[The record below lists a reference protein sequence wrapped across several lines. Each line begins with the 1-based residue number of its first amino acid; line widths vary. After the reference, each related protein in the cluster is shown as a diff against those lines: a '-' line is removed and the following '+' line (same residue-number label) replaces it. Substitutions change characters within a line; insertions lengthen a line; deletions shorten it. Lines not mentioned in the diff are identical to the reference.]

1 MKNKRLASLRGKWW
15 RMTCGIMQKTLPP
28 HGKRLMFLGSLF
40 AVIRS
45 TPLHDLDFDELN
57 KALNLT
63 PRLDAFRLPC
73 YMASRIF
80 NENFRG
86 ACKEDIFP
94 IDMIL
99 EEMPGWLR
107 YDELSKIRND
117 LEVVASIAK
126 NA

>member
-1 MKNKRLASLRGKWW
+1 
-15 RMTCGIMQKTLPP
+15 
-28 HGKRLMFLGSLF
+28 MFLGSLF
-40 AVIRS
+40 AVMHS
-45 TPLHDLDFDELN
+45 TPLHDIDFDELN

-73 YMASRIF
+73 YMASIIF